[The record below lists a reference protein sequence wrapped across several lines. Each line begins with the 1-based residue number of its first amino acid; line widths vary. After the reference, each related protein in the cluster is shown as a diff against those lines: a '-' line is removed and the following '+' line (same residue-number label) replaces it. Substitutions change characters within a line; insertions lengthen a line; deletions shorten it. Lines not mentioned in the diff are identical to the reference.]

1 MDNIREF
8 EGVFYRLDDIDV
20 NGRPYEDAQPVNLL
34 NKETDEEL
42 RLRLEKEK
50 KLKIQKAQMADDVHR
65 DKSCDNKSC
74 GSCPCGKFKVLFA
87 TNTHEGVKY
96 DSYGFQIKDLL

>member
-1 MDNIREF
+1 MNNVREF

-34 NKETDEEL
+34 KKETDEE
-42 RLRLEKEK
+42 LRLEKEK

-96 DSYGFQIKDLL
+96 KCFDIRDLL